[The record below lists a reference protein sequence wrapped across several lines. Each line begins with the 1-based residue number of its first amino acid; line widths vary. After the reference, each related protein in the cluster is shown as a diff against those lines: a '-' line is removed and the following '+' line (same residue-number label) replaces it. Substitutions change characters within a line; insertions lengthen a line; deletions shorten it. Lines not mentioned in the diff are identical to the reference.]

1 MSLRKPVRP
10 TEVIRSQNYI
20 NQATQLGSFILE
32 TRWSADLETMWGV
45 KREICFPSHKQR
57 YAPGSP
63 GSPYVINLLNV
74 DDIVVTSSGGLVSKE
89 NWNRYLNSIGTLH
102 NQQWP

>member
-1 MSLRKPVRP
+1 M
-10 TEVIRSQNYI
+10 
-20 NQATQLGSFILE
+20 
-32 TRWSADLETMWGV
+32 

-63 GSPYVINLLNV
+63 GSTYVINLLNV

-89 NWNRYLNSIGTLH
+89 N
-102 NQQWP
+102 